1 MLLPKTSAG
10 GEQAEGECEMDAL
23 VDGAVD
29 GAPQASAQ
37 EPLVSPMT
45 LGSEV
50 ELSEQCIAIEAL
62 SEDTAASQNSIVSD
76 RLMSLGQDCHKAA
89 TLLMKREESRVSYGD
104 VGIAIEN
111 GIEGGALMPQIK
123 ADATHLV
130 AIIPNQVGCQLLL
143 QNSH

>member
-10 GEQAEGECEMDAL
+10 GERAEGDSEMDAL

-29 GAPQASAQ
+29 GAPPASAQ
-37 EPLVSPMT
+37 ETLVSPMT

-62 SEDTAASQNSIVSD
+62 SEDTAMSQNSSAND
-76 RLMSLGQDCHKAA
+76 RLTSLGQDCHKAA
-89 TLLMKREESRVSYGD
+89 ALLMKREESRVSYSD
-104 VGIAIEN
+104 VGMVIEN
-111 GIEGGALMPQIK
+111 GMEGGALRSPIK

-130 AIIPNQVGCQLLL
+130 AIIPNQVSRQSLL